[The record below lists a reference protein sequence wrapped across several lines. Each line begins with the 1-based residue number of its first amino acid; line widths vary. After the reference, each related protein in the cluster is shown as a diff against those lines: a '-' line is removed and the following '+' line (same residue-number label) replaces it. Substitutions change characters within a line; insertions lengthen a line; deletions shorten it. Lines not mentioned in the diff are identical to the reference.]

1 MSNAHPSIQPGT
13 VQSIIPNLI
22 GKLKACYVFPEI
34 AEQICARLERYA
46 AQGTYDDIDDG
57 EFLAL
62 ALTLHMQEV
71 NHDQHLWV
79 RWHAAELPD
88 QPGSI
93 LNHPDTL
100 EDQKQK
106 ARLENYGIHKL
117 ERLPGNI
124 GYIDIR
130 YFYRTSWGSGETI
143 VAAMG
148 FLANT
153 NAVIIDLRQ
162 CTGGY
167 PAIVALTC
175 SYFFDEQP
183 VHLNSLHWRED
194 NLTEQYWT
202 LPFVPGRRMVDQPV
216 YILTGQETFSGG
228 EEFAY
233 NLQAQHRA
241 TLVGEATGGGAHPGS
256 IYRIHPHFEVFIPNG
271 YAVNP
276 VTGSNWEGSGVQPD
290 IPAPQAQA
298 LQVAYRLALKSIGEG
313 LGAPASP
320 AWIDY
325 RAEVE
330 EALRQIDQV
339 RERK

>member
-1 MSNAHPSIQPGT
+1 MNKAHPSIQPDS
-13 VQSIIPNLI
+13 VHAILENLI
-22 GKLKACYVFPEI
+22 GKLQSYYVFPEV
-34 AEQICARLERYA
+34 AEQICARLEQYA
-46 AQGTYDDIDDG
+46 AEGSYADIQEG

-79 RWHAAELPD
+79 RWHEAELPD
-88 QPGSI
+88 QAGSI
-93 LNHPDTL
+93 LNHPDFL
-100 EDQKQK
+100 EGQKQK
-106 ARLENYGIHKL
+106 ARLDNYGIHKL
-117 ERLPGNI
+117 EKLPGNVGFI
-124 GYIDIR
+124 NIR
-130 YFYRTSWGSGETI
+130 QFYRTSWGSGEMI
-143 VAAMG
+143 VASMS
-148 FLANT
+148 FLGNT
-153 NAVIIDLRQ
+153 NAVVVDLRQ
-162 CTGGY
+162 CIGGY
-167 PAIVALTC
+167 PGTVSMIC
-175 SYFFDEQP
+175 SYFFDEEP

-194 NLTEQYWT
+194 NLTVQYWT

-256 IYRIHPHFEVFIPNG
+256 IYRIHPHFEAFIPNG
-271 YAVNP
+271 YPVNP
-276 VTGSNWEGSGVQPD
+276 VTGTNWEGRGVQPD
-290 IPAPQAQA
+290 VPVPQEQA
-298 LQVAYRLALKSIGEG
+298 LQVAYRLALKSILEN

-330 EALRQIDQV
+330 DALCQIDQDQ
-339 RERK
+339 ERK

>member
-22 GKLKACYVFPEI
+22 GKLKAYYVFPEI
-34 AEQICARLERYA
+34 AEQICARLECYA
-46 AQGTYDDIDDG
+46 AQGTYDNFDEG

-79 RWHAAELPD
+79 RWHEAELPD
-88 QPGSI
+88 QAGSI
-93 LNHPDTL
+93 LNHPDFL
-100 EDQKQK
+100 EEQKQK
-106 ARLENYGIHKL
+106 ARLDNYGIHKL

-130 YFYRTSWGSGETI
+130 QFYRTSWGSGETI
-143 VAAMG
+143 VAAMS
-148 FLANT
+148 FLSNT

-162 CTGGY
+162 CIGGY
-167 PAIVALTC
+167 PGTVSMIC
-175 SYFFDEQP
+175 SYFFDEEP

-194 NLTEQYWT
+194 NLTVQYWT
-202 LPFVPGRRMVDQPV
+202 LPYIPGRHMMDQPV
-216 YILTGQETFSGG
+216 YILTSQETFSGG

-233 NLQAQHRA
+233 NFQTQHRA

-271 YAVNP
+271 YPVNP
-276 VTGSNWEGSGVQPD
+276 VTGTNWEGCGVQPD
-290 IPAPQAQA
+290 VPVPQEQA
-298 LQVAYRLALKSIGEG
+298 LQVAYRLALKSILES
-313 LGAPASP
+313 LGVPVNAVLQ
-320 AWIDY
+320 DY
-325 RAEVE
+325 LTEVQD
-330 EALRQIDQV
+330 ALRKLDAALP
-339 RERK
+339 